1 MNINKVF
8 VAGNLT
14 REVELRSTP
23 SGKSVASFS
32 IATNRIW
39 MDANKQ
45 KQQEVEFH
53 NIVVWGRM
61 AELCSQYLTKGR
73 SVFIEGRI
81 KTRKWQDA
89 SGVKKSRTEIIAEN
103 IQFGPKT
110 GGSAAAGGSD
120 YGAIDRPQAETIP
133 EVNLDDEPVN
143 EGELSVSHQE
153 DDDEVGSIP
162 F

>member
-32 IATNRIW
+32 VATNRIW

-61 AELCSQYLTKGR
+61 AELCSQYLAKGR

-89 SGVKKSRTEIIAEN
+89 SGAKKSRTEIIAEN

-110 GGSAAAGGSD
+110 GGGASGSSD
-120 YGAIDRPQAETIP
+120 YGATNRPQVETIP